1 MAWHEWTEWHATNVT
16 AHTQCQL
23 QFIASVAMKG
33 NMTFWMRVAWS
44 IESLNMF
51 ELIQCAK
58 KNWPKSKSEMVL
70 NVDEMNALRIL
81 SSANTTTTT
90 TNHWFAFYNLPF
102 DIQLF
107 PVPICHSLSSFVP
120 LTISVPYYHTRWLCS
135 IELNYTEFATV
146 ATVIRFHFIHT
157 RIHRMPG
164 NDNRMGNGG
173 FMSECTTSK
182 QTNNMQEEG
191 QKLSVAETHDL
202 CDRINSQ
209 SQADASIS
217 KLTLNAGGF
226 DGKPWQCE
234 GSVSLRTISII
245 D

>member
-1 MAWHEWTEWHATNVT
+1 
-16 AHTQCQL
+16 
-23 QFIASVAMKG
+23 
-33 NMTFWMRVAWS
+33 
-44 IESLNMF
+44 
-51 ELIQCAK
+51 
-58 KNWPKSKSEMVL
+58 
-70 NVDEMNALRIL
+70 
-81 SSANTTTTT
+81 
-90 TNHWFAFYNLPF
+90 
-102 DIQLF
+102 
-107 PVPICHSLSSFVP
+107 
-120 LTISVPYYHTRWLCS
+120 
-135 IELNYTEFATV
+135 
-146 ATVIRFHFIHT
+146 
-157 RIHRMPG
+157 MPG

-226 DGKPWQCE
+226 DGKPWQW